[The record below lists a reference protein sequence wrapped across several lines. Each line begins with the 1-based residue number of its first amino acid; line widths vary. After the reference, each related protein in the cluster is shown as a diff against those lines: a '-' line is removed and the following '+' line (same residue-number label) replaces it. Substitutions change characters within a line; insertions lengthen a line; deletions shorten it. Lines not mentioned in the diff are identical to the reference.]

1 MQQKGEFK
9 LNFLLFESSKLWSIH
24 HIALFLSQNKM
35 SIIKCAVG
43 IWHAKVNHALMV
55 SSDLSKRRGSLLRW
69 NIIWKKKLE
78 NLKHFYFDWQAKIYE
93 SARASELQKIFFRW
107 NRISFSHPLEALE
120 AFNKNSFKIFDA
132 FQVTR
137 IKQLWNHEKGK
148 KRNINLLS
156 T

>member
-9 LNFLLFESSKLWSIH
+9 LNFLLLESSKLWSIH

-69 NIIWKKKLE
+69 NIIWKKKFGKLETFLFWLTGE
-78 NLKHFYFDWQAKIYE
+78 NLRVSSRQWTSKD
-93 SARASELQKIFFRW
+93 FFVETEFR
-107 NRISFSHPLEALE
+107 FL
-120 AFNKNSFKIFDA
+120 
-132 FQVTR
+132 T
-137 IKQLWNHEKGK
+137 LWTLW
-148 KRNINLLS
+148 RLS
-156 T
+156 TKTSNQRLNRPQKWCSQLNTFFQKNIS